1 MAPSSS
7 QCQLTSVHHEL
18 IDSCLH
24 SKLAR
29 SENEYL
35 CASEYLSIWVYRC
48 IWASVCGCAPL
59 KFGVSQLAGSWRPD
73 FRRGEWIARWCGDH
87 THCKCWLPT
96 WLTLFD
102 KLIKTYF
109 CLRYIFCRFRVHWH
123 WVALIESEQRNE
135 WALEFVISVSHYRS
149 WSITISASATLGQ
162 IPHFPEQQ
170 RLEAAINALAF
181 KIARQTRHEIA

>member
-1 MAPSSS
+1 MRTSISVRPSI
-7 QCQLTSVHHEL
+7 QV
-18 IDSCLH
+18 
-24 SKLAR
+24 SKYPSIRVSL
-29 SENEYL
+29 YL
-35 CASEYLSIWVYRC
+35 C

-73 FRRGEWIARWCGDH
+73 FWRGARVWIARWCGDH

-109 CLRYIFCRFRVHWH
+109 CLRYVLCRLGVHWH
-123 WVALIESEQRNE
+123 WVALIESERKNE

-149 WSITISASATLGQ
+149 RSIPITGCAGSWTLLAKSHISQ
-162 IPHFPEQQ
+162 NNNYI
-170 RLEAAINALAF
+170 LEAVINALAI
-181 KIARQTRHEIA
+181 KIAWQTRYEIA